1 MITHKKRIIAEDGTD
16 PNSVHPSDW
25 NDGHAID
32 GLLGL
37 FADLTPAPNAFPV
50 VAADGSGILAPVSA
64 PALSLLARATVSA
77 MLELLGGVSPA
88 SPSFTGTPMAP
99 TAPVGTNTDQIATMA
114 AIAAMR
120 ADLVG
125 SAPATL
131 NTLKEIADALG
142 SDPNLSATLTAAL
155 GLRLRVDATQ
165 NLTAAQQAQAI
176 ANLALAVVASSGS
189 YTDLKNLPTLGT
201 AAALN
206 VGAGAGQIVQ
216 LDGSGKLPALDGSQ
230 LIGVTGSVSY
240 AAAQAL
246 SDAQRL
252 QAIANLGIPHECGR
266 LLYSGATALTYLPYK
281 GDLLKIAGSVYR
293 IPSTG
298 IVGLANTGVFVSGV
312 AGQNLAPNTLYY
324 IYAFNNAGVLT
335 ATFTPTGH
343 VTSTTA
349 GNVGTEIVA
358 SLDTRSLIGMVY
370 TNASA
375 QFSDNLTASWFNRR
389 TRSLAGV
396 LGNAGSPGG
405 YFQEVGGGSSPA
417 SPGLR
422 CYFLTWA
429 DENTV
434 QFSTMANVSM
444 NATMN
449 VGCQMGYGALG
460 AGPTTVGPPT
470 VQYSDTAN
478 NQCVSAV
485 ASMSFGEGVN
495 YATIMGGNNTGTAS
509 YLTQVF
515 VTGIRG

>member
-1 MITHKKRIIAEDGTD
+1 MITHRKRVLAEDGTD

-25 NDGHAID
+25 NDEHAID

-50 VAADGSGILAPVSA
+50 VAADGSGTLAPVSA
-64 PALSLLARATVSA
+64 PALSLLSRATVSA

-88 SPSFTGTPMAP
+88 SPSFTGSPMAP

-114 AIAAMR
+114 ALQAMR

-131 NTLKEIADALG
+131 DTLKEIADALG
-142 SDPNLSATLTAAL
+142 SDPNLAATLTAAL

-201 AAALN
+201 ASKLN
-206 VGAGAGQIVQ
+206 VGTGAGSVVQ
-216 LDGSGKLPALDGSQ
+216 LDSAGKLPALDGSQ
-230 LIGVTGSVSY
+230 LIGVSGSVSY

-266 LLYSGATALTYLPYK
+266 LLYSTGTALTFKPYK
-281 GDLLKIAGSVYR
+281 GDLIKIAGAVYR
-293 IPSTG
+293 IPTAG
-298 IVGLANTGVFVSGV
+298 MAGLANTGVFVNGV
-312 AGQNLAPNTLYY
+312 AAQNLAASTLYY
-324 IYAFNNAGVLT
+324 VYAWIVAGVVT
-335 ATFTPTGH
+335 TDFSTVPHA
-343 VTSTTA
+343 TSTTA
-349 GNVGTEIVA
+349 GNIGTEIA
-358 SLDTRSLIGMVY
+358 NGNDSRSLIGMIY
-370 TNASA
+370 TNTSA
-375 QFSDNLTASWFNRR
+375 QFSDPFTATWFNRR
-389 TRSLAGV
+389 TRSLAGQ
-396 LGNAGSPGG
+396 LGDAGSPGG

-434 QFSTMANVSM
+434 EFSTMANVSSDS
-444 NATMN
+444 TMN
-449 VGCQMGYGALG
+449 IGCQMGYGALG
-460 AGPTTVGPPT
+460 AGPTSVGPST
-470 VQYSDTAN
+470 VQYVNTGN

-495 YATIMGGNNTGTAS
+495 YATIMGGNNAGIAS

-515 VTGIRG
+515 ATGIRG